1 MIQGYSKT
9 LGISLFAVLFSVVQ
23 IFCVC
28 TVAAASPPTSEILTS
43 MPMQHNTGH
52 EHANSSD
59 KSSHDHGNETNCAHC
74 DGDTAISTKVDLTA
88 SPILG
93 VSLEKAILAGPL
105 TARPARANMA
115 PSALAGLRWLHPP
128 TRTLVALKVLLLN

>member
-28 TVAAASPPTSEILTS
+28 AVAAASPATSEILTT
-43 MPMQHNTGH
+43 MPMQHDAGH

-59 KSSHDHGNETNCAHC
+59 KPSHDHGNEASCAHC
-74 DGDTAISTKVDLTA
+74 DGDTAISTKIDLTA
-88 SPILG
+88 TPALTA
-93 VSLEKAILAGPL
+93 SLEKASLEVPL